1 MIDSVQRS
9 EQSKSFRSVK
19 HGLRVFFFFAAEK
32 NLERINHQ
40 TDDACWQWFGGYV
53 YLAMSHDDWSAPCAA
68 SIGSYRSV
76 NGDIERGA
84 VWKHWF
90 HAKLYG
96 VVAIMA
102 CFMARVTVKVDWK
115 FAVWFWEEFEDLQTS
130 LVHVTHS
137 AVTETICWRTFVTL
151 VPMFPLPPT
160 SCWPNCWR
168 FLPINRQ
175 LSAGYQPRHSSNPL
189 VRSRRQRTSS
199 LTFTGSGG
207 VGVHVHFR
215 LCIIGRCTRLR
226 RCTAKV
232 KNINRK
238 KRPQMAS
245 VEWAI
250 QGARRVRLN
259 FSGRLFSLLE
269 EV

>member
-1 MIDSVQRS
+1 MFIWQCHMTIDPHRVPR
-9 EQSKSFRSVK
+9 RSVRT
-19 HGLRVFFFFAAEK
+19 GLS
-32 NLERINHQ
+32 
-40 TDDACWQWFGGYV
+40 T
-53 YLAMSHDDWSAPCAA
+53 
-68 SIGSYRSV
+68 
-76 NGDIERGA
+76 

-96 VVAIMA
+96 MVAIMA

-115 FAVWFWEEFEDLQTS
+115 FAVWFWEEFEVLQTS

-207 VGVHVHFR
+207 VGVHFHFS

-226 RCTAKV
+226 RCSKSQEHQSLEATTNGERWV
-232 KNINRK
+232 SNT
-238 KRPQMAS
+238 
-245 VEWAI
+245 
-250 QGARRVRLN
+250 RRQK
-259 FSGRLFSLLE
+259 GSLEL
-269 EV
+269 